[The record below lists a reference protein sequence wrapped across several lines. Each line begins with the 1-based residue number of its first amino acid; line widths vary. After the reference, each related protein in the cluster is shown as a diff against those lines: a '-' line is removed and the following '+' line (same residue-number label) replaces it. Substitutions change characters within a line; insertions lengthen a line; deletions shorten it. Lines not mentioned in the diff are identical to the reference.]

1 MKSVKSVSK
10 NNMVASR
17 EKILAGWL
25 IDGSGRAPEKNMI
38 LTVEGGEICGIEKAA
53 ASTPGDDTVL
63 DFSGCTLLPGLI
75 DAHVH
80 LFMSGTYDS
89 AIRES
94 QLQEAGFDAVRGD
107 ILRRLNASLDSGI
120 VAIRDGGDRYA
131 HAMVYKNN
139 RLDRRTTPIAVLT
152 AGKAW
157 RRAGRYGKLIG
168 RDPGK
173 GNTLAEAIK
182 GSREKTDHVKIVNS
196 GLNSLTQFG
205 RQTLPQFSQEELDA
219 AVTSAKEI
227 GLKTMVHANGV
238 APVETAVKAGC
249 DSIEH
254 GFFMGRDNLARMADQ
269 ETVWVPTAVTM
280 QAYIE
285 YMQSEAGRQSRLQNG
300 KGALSPVEGAQ
311 RNLEH
316 QLEQMA
322 MARQLG
328 VRVAVGTDAGSPGVD
343 HGKSLRA
350 EIGLLIRAGYSIP
363 EVMKSATCINA
374 QLLGLEGIGY
384 LAAGAAASFVA
395 VAGPPED
402 IPQSLASIQALFI
415 EGKKWFG

>member
-1 MKSVKSVSK
+1 MKKYK
-10 NNMVASR
+10 
-17 EKILAGWL
+17 AGWL
-25 IDGSGRAPEKNMI
+25 IDGSGRPPEKNMV
-38 LTVEGGEICGIEKAA
+38 LTVEGSKILGIGKAA
-53 ASTPGDDTVL
+53 ASTPGDDAVL
-63 DFSGCTLLPGLI
+63 DFSNCTFLPGLI

-80 LFMSGTYDS
+80 LFMSGTYNS

-94 QLQEAGFDAVRGD
+94 QLAEAGFDAVRGD
-107 ILRRLNASLDSGI
+107 ILRRLKASLDNGI
-120 VAIRDGGDRYA
+120 VAIRDGGDRHA
-131 HAMVYKNN
+131 HALVYKENH
-139 RLDRRTTPIAVLT
+139 LDRRATPLMVLT

-173 GNTLAEAIK
+173 GNTLSAAIR
-182 GSREKTDHVKIVNS
+182 GSCEKADHIKIVNS

-205 RQTLPQFSQEELDA
+205 RETLPQFSQEELEA
-219 AVTSAKEI
+219 AVTSAKEM

-238 APVETAVKAGC
+238 APVETALKAGC

-269 ETVWVPTAVTM
+269 GTVWVPTAVTM

-311 RNLEH
+311 RNLAH

-328 VRVAVGTDAGSPGVD
+328 VRVAAGTDAGSPGVD

-363 EVMKSATCINA
+363 EAMKSATRINA
-374 QLLGLEGIGY
+374 QLLGLKSIGC
-384 LAAGAAASFVA
+384 LAVGDAASFVA

-402 IPQSLASIQALFI
+402 IPHSLGKIKGFFI
-415 EGKKWFG
+415 NGKQFA